1 MRIGRG
7 HRNFRQVQLVKEL
20 ERTLGRSYIN
30 KHYGYPNI
38 STIRDI
44 LAAEKELLYAGR
56 STQFLHRSTKDW
68 KNYGRLF
75 HIQTLSNGPLRL
87 T

>member
-38 STIRDI
+38 STIRE
-44 LAAEKELLYAGR
+44 LLTAAKELLYAGK
-56 STQFLHRSTKDW
+56 SAEFLHRSTKDW
-68 KNYGRLF
+68 NNYSKLF
-75 HIQTLSNGPLRL
+75 HTQTLSNGPL
-87 T
+87 